1 MRRHPTRISLQA
13 EKGAGGWSPLGP
25 DLSASRVLRTGIVA
39 AVNDVATVR
48 LKVNDVE
55 KTTFE
60 VRKPCGQFSAFT
72 VFDSSLEV
80 DAGAVI

>member
-1 MRRHPTRISLQA
+1 M
-13 EKGAGGWSPLGP
+13 
-25 DLSASRVLRTGIVA
+25 GIAA

-60 VRKPCGQFSAFT
+60 VRKPRGQVSAFT
-72 VFDSSLEV
+72 VFDSALEV
-80 DAGAVI
+80 DAGAVIGFSSTDATVGFIVTLLLEQYDLV